1 MLGYFVGKNG
11 QRLET
16 PALSA
21 RLGGLLDG
29 NLGRI
34 VSAPT
39 RRGNGGPV
47 QPLILAQLARISR
60 NSFGP
65 LISLRLRS
73 CRSSSVTDGSPSRS
87 TSWPAIYAFAA
98 LLVRTCARRA
108 CASPSSTSW
117 RIPQIASCASPLP
130 IFRPQKRLWASAAP
144 ELSRCIADRAG
155 GLSIFCVQLSVPS
168 FSVYTKSVPRGR

>member
-1 MLGYFVGKNG
+1 V
-11 QRLET
+11 
-16 PALSA
+16 
-21 RLGGLLDG
+21 G

-117 RIPQIASCASPLP
+117 RIASDRVVCVPLAHFSTAKTALGVSRTGIVSLYSRPGGRPLDFLRAAFCAI
-130 IFRPQKRLWASAAP
+130 IFRVHEKRAEGKVKLP
-144 ELSRCIADRAG
+144 HRR
-155 GLSIFCVQLSVPS
+155 
-168 FSVYTKSVPRGR
+168 